1 MTSLCCWRLSGKFA
15 VTVPYATVSGIVTYI
30 AGGKK
35 KRRKYSSVWLAAC
48 VFVFMLWS
56 VVAFLFRVLC
66 ETERL
71 PENDSLK
78 PDPAVR

>member
-1 MTSLCCWRLSGKFA
+1 MAPLCCWRLSGKFA
-15 VTVPYATVSGIVTYI
+15 VTVLYATVSRIVTYI
-30 AGGKK
+30 AGEK